1 MLKAF
6 ILIILFI
13 SSNLVSE
20 SLDSMVTYD
29 EHFDIALGHYNSQRY
44 KLAEREFKKILI
56 DRKNYSDPVSHLMLA
71 KSQYFQNKIIECQ
84 RTCKSYLNK
93 YPNSKYEINVRVLI
107 SDVLIRQEKYSNVI
121 EELLPVRLEAQDSL
135 LQHNIDYRILSSITI
150 GISSSKIER
159 LLFSSE
165 NKINRSILNLA
176 RSYRSLLD
184 GNTNDMELSLSVIEP
199 DILPDQYKNLF
210 NGLNHFIGAENK
222 RHGTV
227 AVILQLS
234 GHD

>member
-1 MLKAF
+1 MVRAL

-13 SSNLVSE
+13 SDNLFSE

-29 EHFDIALGHYNSQRY
+29 EHFNIALGHYNSQRY
-44 KLAEREFKKILI
+44 KLAESEFKKILI

-93 YPNSKYEINVRVLI
+93 YPKSEYEINVRVLI
-107 SDVLIRQEKYSNVI
+107 SDVLIRQEKYSNVV
-121 EELLPVRLEAQDSL
+121 EQLLPVRLEAQDSI
-135 LQHNIDYRILSSITI
+135 LQHNIDYRILSSIMI
-150 GISSSKIER
+150 GINSSKIEK

-165 NKINRSILNLA
+165 NRINRSILNLA

-210 NGLNHFIGAENK
+210 NG
-222 RHGTV
+222 
-227 AVILQLS
+227 
-234 GHD
+234 